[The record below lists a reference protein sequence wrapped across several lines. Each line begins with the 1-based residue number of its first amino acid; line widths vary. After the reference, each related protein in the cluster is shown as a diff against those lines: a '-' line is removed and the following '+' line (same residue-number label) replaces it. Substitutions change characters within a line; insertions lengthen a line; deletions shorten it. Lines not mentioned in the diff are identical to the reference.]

1 MLTRN
6 LQRKQ
11 EAAAIRDSGW
21 SFVAGRADRLVAPAE
36 GVTGSQGGRRSFVTK
51 ASERALGAS
60 CCDRIGREGRLG
72 RSMSYA

>member
-36 GVTGSQGGRRSFVTK
+36 GVTGSQGDHS
-51 ASERALGAS
+51 L
-60 CCDRIGREGRLG
+60 LG
-72 RSMSYA
+72 RQNVPSEPVAAIVSAEKAALADP